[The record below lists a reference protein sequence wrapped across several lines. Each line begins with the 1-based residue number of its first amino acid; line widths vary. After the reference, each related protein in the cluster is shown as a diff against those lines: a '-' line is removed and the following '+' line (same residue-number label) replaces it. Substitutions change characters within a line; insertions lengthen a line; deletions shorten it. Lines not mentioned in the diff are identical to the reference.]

1 MVYSN
6 SEQQIT
12 TGVSLYRWIIGLLVV
27 AGLMIWSYVLG
38 LEVVRDR
45 SLEVVYSQYNHIR
58 IYEDG
63 SYEGQTISGTPVK
76 GCLEG
81 ALCDD

>member
-1 MVYSN
+1 MVYK
-6 SEQQIT
+6 
-12 TGVSLYRWIIGLLVV
+12 WIIGLLVV

-38 LEVVRDR
+38 LEVMRDR

-63 SYEGQTISGTPVK
+63 SYEGQTIDGTPVK
-76 GCLEG
+76 GCLEK
-81 ALCDD
+81 ALCND

>member
-1 MVYSN
+1 MAHSN

-12 TGVSLYRWIIGLLVV
+12 TGASLYGWIVGLLVG
-27 AGLMIWSYVLG
+27 AGLMIWSYALG
-38 LEVVRDR
+38 LEVMRDR

-63 SYEGQTISGTPVK
+63 SYEGETLKGTPVK
-76 GCLEG
+76 GCIKG
-81 ALCDD
+81 ALCDE